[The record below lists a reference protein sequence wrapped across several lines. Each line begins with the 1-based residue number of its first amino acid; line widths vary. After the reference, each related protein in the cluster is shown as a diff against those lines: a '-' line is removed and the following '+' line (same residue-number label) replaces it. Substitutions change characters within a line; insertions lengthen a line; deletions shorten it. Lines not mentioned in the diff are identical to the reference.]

1 MTTRALTKGKSVGT
15 KKCKWKNFCVKE
27 EWQSSLAMFSSCL
40 SRSNNKIWSTIT
52 HILRTYIGTLFQK
65 QVTRWKGLKC
75 SKFTNEMGIIKHNV
89 REFVSCYNCMLALN
103 EFGTLLE
110 DVLQWTLKLYKLN
123 TPKVHHLLTFI
134 TGCLKNISKWDDEIT
149 LLNR

>member
-1 MTTRALTKGKSVGT
+1 MTTRVLIKGKSVGT
-15 KKCKWKNFCVKE
+15 KKCKWKKFCVKE
-27 EWQSSLAMFSSCL
+27 EWQNSLAKFSCWL

-52 HILRTYIGTLFQK
+52 CIPRAYIGTLFQK
-65 QVTRWKGLKC
+65 QVTRWKGLKY

-89 REFVSCYNCMLALN
+89 REFVGCYNFMLALN

-110 DVLQWTLKLYKLN
+110 DVLQWTLKLYKFN

-134 TGCLKNISKWDDEIT
+134 VGCLKNISKWTNEIT
-149 LLNR
+149 LSNR